1 VGFKIKPAVLLYI
14 HGSMPIFLSFP
25 VLLKKLNC
33 FSITMESCFTS
44 LMGCSLICVQTGQ
57 LLKESDKESGHQKT
71 ISSLSKSLDWSHFIT
86 GSLDK
91 SAKVRI
97 CSSFDCRKDTYG
109 FPDIQFSMHS
119 YGIQE
124 RWPWSRHMSQRDL
137 LMLLTSLPLMILYVP
152 LHKLVYIY
160 TCSFRLFLMPR
171 LLT

>member
-1 VGFKIKPAVLLYI
+1 LCSYYNT
-14 HGSMPIFLSFP
+14 SFLTTTSFTLVYPTRHDNLFNATFLPTRREYVNQKGRGIQNKTCCAFIYPWFHADLSLSSP

-124 RWPWSRHMSQRDL
+124 R
-137 LMLLTSLPLMILYVP
+137 
-152 LHKLVYIY
+152 
-160 TCSFRLFLMPR
+160 
-171 LLT
+171 